1 MSPQALQRMVVRM
14 LFDPALVEQVYSD
27 APVDGLS
34 AEGRA
39 MLTQPDRRAWAT
51 DPYRRPRALTALLE
65 EFPASAAQA
74 GVGKLDAFFSSTE
87 FHQVCDARGSMAL
100 SFGTWLESLAG
111 PVARLERALAQVRR
125 PAEHP
130 GTGIGLPSTV
140 ALIELPAGVI
150 DQYQAL
156 RAQLGAHPVPHLV
169 QGHARPIALP
179 PSAETQSLVV
189 QASEDGQVSL
199 TPANPSLAALLQA
212 AQVACS
218 RETLEAEAVALGA
231 SAQEAGEIIDDLLS
245 EGLLVDHSVH

>member
-1 MSPQALQRMVVRM
+1 
-14 LFDPALVEQVYSD
+14 
-27 APVDGLS
+27 
-34 AEGRA
+34 

-169 QGHARPIALP
+169 QGHARPVALP